1 MSIPALSL
9 GGHDRYTPDIRDRIL
24 EKLQAAPVDET
35 VYQMLTPAR
44 LRTLS
49 EIKSA
54 DEPALVSIFSWV
66 PSDGW
71 AAPGIHSSRAS
82 ATRP

>member
-35 VYQMLTPAR
+35 VYQMLTPAVCAHSPR
-44 LRTLS
+44 SSRRMS
-49 EIKSA
+49 RS
-54 DEPALVSIFSWV
+54 LVSIFSWV